1 MENWCTSLSAIR
13 IHLLN
18 QHQSHAAELTLW
30 SAKLVSQMSP
40 RKNSAEGTLTHMSAL
55 RSLITSHLILI
66 TATPLSG
73 TLKSGMVRWA
83 QESAAGTESGRRSPS
98 ARRNHQSLI
107 LITATP
113 LSGTLKSGMVRW
125 AQESAAGTESG
136 RRSPSARRNHQSLI
150 LITATPLSGTL
161 KSGMVRWAPRSAAG
175 TVTGSVSLS
184 AMVVT
189 RMIKLFCFCDYIP
202 LAQAQVQWKKK
213 AHVNF
218 VRCKITM

>member
-125 AQESAAGTESG
+125 VPRSAAGTESG
-136 RRSPSARRNHQSLI
+136 RRSPSARRTHQSPI
-150 LITATPLSGTL
+150 LITATP
-161 KSGMVRWAPRSAAG
+161 R
-175 TVTGSVSLS
+175 
-184 AMVVT
+184 
-189 RMIKLFCFCDYIP
+189 I
-202 LAQAQVQWKKK
+202 
-213 AHVNF
+213 
-218 VRCKITM
+218 

>member
-1 MENWCTSLSAIR
+1 MGPSIPD
-13 IHLLN
+13 HLRDVLRSS
-18 QHQSHAAELTLW
+18 QRHAAELTLW

-73 TLKSGMVRWA
+73 T
-83 QESAAGTESGRRSPS
+83 P
-98 ARRNHQSLI
+98 
-107 LITATP
+107 
-113 LSGTLKSGMVRW
+113 
-125 AQESAAGTESG
+125 
-136 RRSPSARRNHQSLI
+136 
-150 LITATPLSGTL
+150 

-175 TVTGSVSLS
+175 TVTGSASLS

>member
-1 MENWCTSLSAIR
+1 
-13 IHLLN
+13 
-18 QHQSHAAELTLW
+18 
-30 SAKLVSQMSP
+30 
-40 RKNSAEGTLTHMSAL
+40 MSAL

-73 TLKSGMVRWA
+73 TLKSGMVRWV

-98 ARRNHQSLI
+98 ARRTHQSLI

-113 LSGTLKSGMVRW
+113 LSGTLKSGMVGW

-136 RRSPSARRNHQSLI
+136 RI
-150 LITATPLSGTL
+150 
-161 KSGMVRWAPRSAAG
+161 
-175 TVTGSVSLS
+175 SLS